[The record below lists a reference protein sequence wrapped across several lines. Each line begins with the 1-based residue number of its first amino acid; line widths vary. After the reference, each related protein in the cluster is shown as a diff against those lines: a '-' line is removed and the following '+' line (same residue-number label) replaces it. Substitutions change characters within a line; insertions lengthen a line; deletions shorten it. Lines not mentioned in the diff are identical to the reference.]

1 MNLTPILSKQTALNG
16 RLINTGVDSMMDKI
30 MYIYMIVLI
39 SFFVLQ
45 FIFVLAVILK
55 RKTTFRMLLG
65 VLSSIFLL
73 ASIPFFLTGS
83 SFAWFGA
90 IVVLM
95 GIIGIFVSIKFKK
108 K

>member
-1 MNLTPILSKQTALNG
+1 MNLIPLLSNQTTLNG
-16 RLINTGVDSMMDKI
+16 HVINTGVDSVMDKI

-45 FIFVLAVILK
+45 FIFALAVILK

-65 VLSSIFLL
+65 VLSAIFLL
-73 ASIPFFLTGS
+73 ASIPFFLPGS
-83 SFAWFGA
+83 SFAWFGVIA
-90 IVVLM
+90 VIM

-108 K
+108 